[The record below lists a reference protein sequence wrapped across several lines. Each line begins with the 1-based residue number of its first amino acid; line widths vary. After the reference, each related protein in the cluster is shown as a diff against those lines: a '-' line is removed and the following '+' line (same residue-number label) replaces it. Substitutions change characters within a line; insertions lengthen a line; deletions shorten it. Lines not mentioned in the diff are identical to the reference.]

1 MPYIMLFFV
10 GLTTLW
16 AFFGQTLFGSF
27 LPFAKTNGGW
37 LVGLL
42 VLSIGTIILLT
53 FMNAIE
59 ENAFS
64 SMAFMKVRRMI
75 VPMDR
80 TKSPTSQPPFVL
92 ANGRKLPKSVWP
104 KKAQRVVKPTKNSMM

>member
-59 ENAFS
+59 ENAH
-64 SMAFMKVRRMI
+64 
-75 VPMDR
+75 
-80 TKSPTSQPPFVL
+80 
-92 ANGRKLPKSVWP
+92 NG
-104 KKAQRVVKPTKNSMM
+104 AAADEHH